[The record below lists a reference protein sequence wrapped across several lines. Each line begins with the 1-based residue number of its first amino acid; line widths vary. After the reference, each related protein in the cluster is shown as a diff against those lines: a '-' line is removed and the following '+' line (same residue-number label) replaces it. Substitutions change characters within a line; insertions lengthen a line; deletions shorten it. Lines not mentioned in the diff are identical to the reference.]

1 MKITQEELEDIITEV
16 VSSVYAIGER
26 VPTELRPADRLYRKK
41 LRQLDPDDPDYP
53 STVGELRHLLR
64 VIKSSKRADDLVKAL
79 PGQLASLVGLGGLSA
94 ARSFYNIYKTPDKE
108 KTDTDLDKLNIDDE
122 ISKIVDDTVE
132 DNFINHLIKT
142 FKSGEFK
149 DDDPIPDVDEML
161 RQFLMKNYDK
171 RTVTGYPRQ
180 PMNEESTLNTGES
193 IMKITKQELA
203 DIIREELTQIDF
215 DAPPSEEEM
224 RMDKLAGMIEDA
236 AMAEM
241 DNVISMISNHL
252 ITTMGHADDGELVN
266 RALGML
272 QQLGFKG
279 LNPADAERL
288 ISGDEE

>member
-16 VSSVYAIGER
+16 VSSVYAIDEKL
-26 VPTELRPADRLYRKK
+26 PTELRPADRQVRKK

-53 STVGELRHLLR
+53 STVGELKHLLR
-64 VIKSSKRADDLVKAL
+64 LIQSSKRSDELVKAL
-79 PGQLASLVGLGGLSA
+79 PGALADLASLGGASVVKSFKKIYSA
-94 ARSFYNIYKTPDKE
+94 PDKK
-108 KTDTDLDKLNIDDE
+108 KTNTDLDKLNIDDE

-132 DNFINHLIKT
+132 NNFIIDLIKGLNA
-142 FKSGEFK
+142 GELK
-149 DDDPIPDVDEML
+149 DDDPIPDVGEWL
-161 RQFLMKNYDK
+161 RRYLKKNYNR
-171 RTVTGYPRQ
+171 RTITGFPSR
-180 PMNEESTLNTGES
+180 PLFEESTPNTGES

-215 DAPPSEEEM
+215 DGPPSEEEM
-224 RMDKLAGMIEDA
+224 RMDKLAGMIEGA

-252 ITTMGHADDGELVN
+252 ITTMGKVDDSELVN

-272 QQLGFKG
+272 KELGFKG
-279 LNPADAERL
+279 LKPADAERL